1 MGSHDSP
8 SPTLDD
14 DRVFLVQMV
23 GRHTVG
29 AADRRTALVN
39 RRLLVS
45 IVSGKVSWV
54 SDGELLYSNTD
65 PSVVE
70 LIRFLLDRIAG
81 LDAVLDERI
90 QNVFHGSQVGV

>member
-14 DRVFLVQMV
+14 DRVFLVRMV

-29 AADRRTALVN
+29 AADHRTNLVN
-39 RRLLVS
+39 TRLLLS
-45 IVSGKVSWV
+45 IISGRVSWIA
-54 SDGELLYSNTD
+54 DGELLYSNTD
-65 PSVVE
+65 PGVVE
-70 LIRFLLDRIAG
+70 VIRFLIDRLAG

-90 QNVFHGSQVGV
+90 QDIFQGSQVGV